1 MDAFTASRNSQI
13 ARLEEYLEQG
23 GILVDGKLKPK
34 ADADL
39 NLRVETTSILNYLQR
54 RNYLPEVALAA
65 G

>member
-1 MDAFTASRNSQI
+1 MLLFGRGFAIVRSCRRWMLYLVTNSQI

-39 NLRVETTSILNYLQR
+39 NLRVETTSI
-54 RNYLPEVALAA
+54 
-65 G
+65 